1 MDHYQREV
9 HYGEDLDDSVTEID
23 KQVLIS
29 SLFSAGQRFPLTVA
43 LRWHSSKKNKKLSL
57 LFLEKHTKNAGSFM
71 SVVILLSRM
80 PCLGIV
86 LGTVLASS
94 TDQESRVRLVPLEHA
109 PFSYSHHQVH
119 ICAQESA
126 ELPCLPDL
134 GILKELNIFRNKRM
148 SPSEKCIRN
157 SISEGTKL
165 G

>member
-43 LRWHSSKKNKKLSL
+43 LRWHSSKKNEKLSL

-86 LGTVLASS
+86 LGTVLVNS
-94 TDQESRVRLVPLEHA
+94 TDQESRVRLVPLEHT
-109 PFSYSHHQVH
+109 PLSYRHHQVH

-134 GILKELNIFRNKRM
+134 GILKELNLFQNKRM

-157 SISEGTKL
+157 SIPEGTKL